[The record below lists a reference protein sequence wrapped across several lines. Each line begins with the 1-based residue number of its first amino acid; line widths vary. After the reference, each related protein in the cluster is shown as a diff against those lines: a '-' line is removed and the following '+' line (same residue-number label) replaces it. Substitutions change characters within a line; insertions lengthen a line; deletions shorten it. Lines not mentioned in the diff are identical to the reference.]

1 MKKQYIPFVLSCFLS
16 LTFLFPLPASAAD
29 SSFSL
34 SSSASLLGCTENEQI
49 LYEQNT
55 NLTFSF
61 HNLSYLL
68 AALVAE
74 DYTCPDEQ
82 ITVPAQAASL
92 PSSASRI
99 YLEAGE
105 QICIQDCLAAMLLAD
120 AEDAGTALA
129 LHIAGS
135 QKRFAKMLNEKAAS
149 LGAVHSRIIY
159 QDDQTAPL
167 LNTTAADLFI
177 IAKAFWQIPHLRAI
191 LRTPQYKIAPTNL
204 MPDSRFYN
212 RTHPLTL
219 LSSSSYDEHCLG
231 GLYGYSLGGNSYI
244 LSFAEKDGLPLIAI
258 TVGSDSISDSAAD
271 HALLLAYGYENFS
284 LITYPLKNMLISKL
298 PVYQGKN
305 KLGYTDIFAVRDLY
319 YVTSVWDASLDLQ
332 TKLLLPSSL
341 PYPSY
346 AQSSIGYI
354 QYYKNEHLIASIPCM
369 AFSDPLIQNIAFL
382 QSVSAMQ
389 HMAALSYAPPVT
401 PSLWENLFLFI
412 IPPLLL
418 VSYFFYRKH
427 TLF

>member
-1 MKKQYIPFVLSCFLS
+1 
-16 LTFLFPLPASAAD
+16 
-29 SSFSL
+29 
-34 SSSASLLGCTENEQI
+34 
-49 LYEQNT
+49 
-55 NLTFSF
+55 
-61 HNLSYLL
+61 
-68 AALVAE
+68 
-74 DYTCPDEQ
+74 
-82 ITVPAQAASL
+82 
-92 PSSASRI
+92 
-99 YLEAGE
+99 
-105 QICIQDCLAAMLLAD
+105 
-120 AEDAGTALA
+120 
-129 LHIAGS
+129 
-135 QKRFAKMLNEKAAS
+135 MLNEKAAS

-204 MPDSRFYN
+204 MPDFRFYN

-219 LSSSSYDEHCLG
+219 LNSASYDEHCLG

-305 KLGYTDIFAVRDLY
+305 KLGYADIFAARDLY

-341 PYPSY
+341 PYSAY

-354 QYYKNEHLIASIPCM
+354 QYYKNERLIASIPCM

-382 QSVSAMQ
+382 QSVSAIQ

-412 IPPLLL
+412 IPLLLL